1 MRRALI
7 WLLMLLL
14 PACAS
19 AQSLLPQLVAQK
31 QAAQEAQAGMYAYT
45 LTVRNL
51 GESAVERI
59 FVEES
64 GAMGDTLFPEGA
76 FTDFEGGDALL
87 NQNGTATIL
96 RLDPGQT
103 VTLRYE
109 GALPEHFAQTAVQT
123 ECAISAM
130 YRDAA
135 GESYLLL
142 ALADQPVPLAESRP
156 PQTVPT
162 EEADA
167 AGGILAIALE
177 QEHHDGVTPGHTY
190 ENAVT
195 LRNLGTG
202 PLTGI
207 ILRAESLRIAGE
219 SVAEG
224 VWLDAGGWTIGADG
238 ALEQPAGETL
248 LPGESMVFRCCWTVP
263 LEAEGGGEGA
273 VSAWVESGVA
283 PRQDVCAVFRLNAP
297 ETDWSLCLTLGI
309 VLNAGDCAWIAGTL
323 ALCAAMILL
332 FRPGRF
338 RPGRRGLQSRGTGA
352 DAAAA
357 A

>member
-19 AQSLLPQLVAQK
+19 AQTLLPQLVAQK

-109 GALPEHFAQTAVQT
+109 GALPQHFAQTAVQT

-156 PQTVPT
+156 AQTVPT
-162 EEADA
+162 EEAAA
-167 AGGILAIALE
+167 AGGKP
-177 QEHHDGVTPGHTY
+177 V
-190 ENAVT
+190 
-195 LRNLGTG
+195 
-202 PLTGI
+202 
-207 ILRAESLRIAGE
+207 
-219 SVAEG
+219 
-224 VWLDAGGWTIGADG
+224 LDSEKCVYCT
-238 ALEQPAGETL
+238 
-248 LPGESMVFRCCWTVP
+248 
-263 LEAEGGGEGA
+263 
-273 VSAWVESGVA
+273 
-283 PRQDVCAVFRLNAP
+283 
-297 ETDWSLCLTLGI
+297 
-309 VLNAGDCAWIAGTL
+309 
-323 ALCAAMILL
+323 LCAKKCPQEAIHVERKEKIWKLDDEKCVECGICAGAC
-332 FRPGRF
+332 PKKAI
-338 RPGRRGLQSRGTGA
+338 GLKE
-352 DAAAA
+352 
-357 A
+357 